1 MTERGREP
9 THASDEGGLHG
20 VPCQEEEEE
29 QQPSVAG
36 SDVAQSAPPQ
46 QLEPRAQS
54 APPPQQL
61 EPRHPVS
68 YSQQVG
74 GSVNKSGSLKSGG
87 SRARS
92 TAHKGTGREEGQRE
106 TEPTSPESRHNVSF
120 SQQVGKS
127 SNKSSSLKS
136 GGHRASSTAHEI
148 TGREK
153 RRRERTESHDQ
164 TSRTESDAEVALE
177 SRHNVSFSQQ
187 MGPGGSPLSNL
198 KSGHARTAN
207 RSRRHA
213 ERGTAEPLEGENEQ
227 KSPDSPSA
235 PVASD
240 TNAARSGERGGVYS
254 SQRVGRNMEKGS
266 IEQTGA
272 LTPGAFS
279 VRPHARSEDQSRRSR
294 LAGSRHRS
302 SERSSQ
308 NDILIQGRLVDERTP
323 STGLASDESPR
334 SVTPRADGIPVSIPN
349 AVVEVVDARIIS
361 DDGGNEAGDRR
372 VTRRRYLI
380 CSAVTVIL
388 LGMIGLIVGLTQR
401 PANDFS
407 IESFVKL
414 YLPQYSQQ
422 AILADPESPQAIAIT
437 FLSKDPKISTYT
449 NTERLTRFSLATFY
463 YALSD
468 PDRREWDNS
477 TGWVTYTEE
486 CSWFASSNS
495 KSVCSADGRFIALT
509 LEENSLSGSLPL
521 ELELLSDLQEIRLR
535 ENFITGVL
543 PSEIG
548 SLELLSV
555 LDLAGNHLEGKI
567 PLALGNNRM
576 MVHLDLW
583 DNVFYGTIP
592 PSLFSHNV
600 GETSRAGANSDTL
613 QDDLE
618 PRYMQQ
624 NGSDLRS
631 LLEVV
636 NLGNNL
642 ISGTIPSSIGMALNL
657 RKLDLSTNRIQGAVP
672 AIMSKLTL
680 LSHFGML
687 LWMLSLFI
695 VKLNFLT
702 LFSLYR
708 CSRVSYVDIRDN
720 AFTGTLDSLLF
731 TFVPS
736 ATYIDVGANYE
747 LFGTLPPGIS
757 RFENISHLGLD
768 RIYLVGTIPTEIGL
782 LAGLETLYLS
792 DTYLAGSIPSEMYV
806 FIAIFSFRLA
816 LLTY

>member
-9 THASDEGGLHG
+9 TNASDEGGLHG
-20 VPCQEEEEE
+20 VPCQEEEE
-29 QQPSVAG
+29 QRHGQPSVAG
-36 SDVAQSAPPQ
+36 SDVAQSA
-46 QLEPRAQS
+46 
-54 APPPQQL
+54 PPQQL

-92 TAHKGTGREEGQRE
+92 TAHKRTGREEGQRE
-106 TEPTSPESRHNVSF
+106 TEPTSPESRDNVSF

-136 GGHRASSTAHEI
+136 DGRGASSTAHEI

-153 RRRERTESHDQ
+153 RRRERQTESHDH

-177 SRHNVSFSQQ
+177 SRHSVSFSQQ

-213 ERGTAEPLEGENEQ
+213 ERGTAEPLEGEDEQ

-240 TNAARSGERGGVYS
+240 ANTARSGERSGVYS
-254 SQRVGRNMEKGS
+254 SQRVSRNMEKGS

-279 VRPHARSEDQSRRSR
+279 VRPHARSQDQSRRSR
-294 LAGSRHRS
+294 LVGSRHRS

-308 NDILIQGRLVDERTP
+308 NEILIQGRLVDERTP

-334 SVTPRADGIPVSIPN
+334 SVTPRADGVPVSIPN
-349 AVVEVVDARIIS
+349 AVVELVDARIIS
-361 DDGGNEAGDRR
+361 DDGGSEAGDRR

-380 CSAVTVIL
+380 CSVVTVIL
-388 LGMIGLIVGLTQR
+388 LGIIGLIVGLTQR
-401 PANDFS
+401 PADDFS

-437 FLSKDPKISTYT
+437 FLSNDPKISTYT

-477 TGWVTYTEE
+477 TGWVTNLPE
-486 CSWFASSNS
+486 CSWFTSSNS
-495 KSVCSADGRFIALT
+495 KSACSSDGRFIALT

-535 ENFITGVL
+535 ENFLTGFI

-583 DNVFYGTIP
+583 DNVFYGTMP
-592 PSLFSHNV
+592 PALFSHNV
-600 GETSRAGANSDTL
+600 GETSRGGVNSDTL

-624 NGSDLRS
+624 NGNDLRS
-631 LLEVV
+631 PLEVV
-636 NLGNNL
+636 NLGNNF

-687 LWMLSLFI
+687 LWVLGLFI

-702 LFSLYR
+702 MCVFS
-708 CSRVSYVDIRDN
+708 V
-720 AFTGTLDSLLF
+720 SLLSGL
-731 TFVPS
+731 VRR
-736 ATYIDVGANYE
+736 Y
-747 LFGTLPPGIS
+747 S
-757 RFENISHLGLD
+757 RQ
-768 RIYLVGTIPTEIGL
+768 RIHWHT
-782 LAGLETLYLS
+782 
-792 DTYLAGSIPSEMYV
+792 
-806 FIAIFSFRLA
+806 
-816 LLTY
+816 